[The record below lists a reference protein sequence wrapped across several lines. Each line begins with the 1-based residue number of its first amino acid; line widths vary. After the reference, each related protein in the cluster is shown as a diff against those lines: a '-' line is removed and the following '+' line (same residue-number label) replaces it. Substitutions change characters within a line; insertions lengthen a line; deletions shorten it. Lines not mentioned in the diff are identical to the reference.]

1 MIIPLIV
8 TAWNLV
14 ALMDGISFQLYIT
27 IDVLNATSHQPTAQE
42 LLTPLNLLRHLSLLQ
57 RQTQRIIFFNQS
69 ETLSLT

>member
-42 LLTPLNLLRHLSLLQ
+42 LLTPLNLLRNLSLLQ
-57 RQTQRIIFFNQS
+57 RQTQRIIFFN
-69 ETLSLT
+69 